1 MSTITL
7 RNGLVKSTVGNS
19 IMIYDIKGEM
29 FYAFND
35 TASMIIDLMEFNVP
49 ISQIK
54 KTLSKYF
61 TNSDI
66 GTLELNVDDFIK
78 TLEKLNFTEKTEIV
92 NTDYVQCSITNS
104 TEYSKPSFKEYT
116 KEWLLENHPGT
127 FYNLT
132 FSDRW
137 GPSTT
142 SSGGNN

>member
-54 KTLSKYF
+54 KTLSKDF

-66 GTLELNVDDFIK
+66 GTLELNGFESK
-78 TLEKLNFTEKTEIV
+78 
-92 NTDYVQCSITNS
+92 SILLL
-104 TEYSKPSFKEYT
+104 KEV
-116 KEWLLENHPGT
+116 
-127 FYNLT
+127 
-132 FSDRW
+132 
-137 GPSTT
+137 
-142 SSGGNN
+142 